1 MSLPIAATSTDQ
13 TLKFEAYL
21 SDGTV
26 KPDLVA
32 ADVDTLIVDRDQLA
46 DVTIYNETGPVGAVS
61 DKASPT
67 TTHADGAIRGLG
79 NGRYSVDAPD
89 SAFASVTTC
98 QIRGTWTDGGDS
110 GYFVGEITP
119 VVGYD
124 PTAAAVG
131 ASTLTAQQVW
141 EYGTRTLSSFGS
153 LVSDVATAVWAAGT
167 RTLTAFGFT
176 VTTDTD
182 SRNASKA
189 DVSALATAA
198 KLLNYV
204 RLLARKD
211 PEVRADLSTEVAEIN
226 ADTGTGAGSYDN
238 ETDSGE
244 AIRDRGD
251 AAWVSG
257 GGGSASVVVTPINAI
272 MQTNEPIGSRIESYY
287 LAAKSIAFTVTDS
300 EGTAIDLS
308 SIDLEFR
315 VENNAQSRTEVF
327 TITSEDIAIG
337 GDSSNVATV
346 TVAASNHDEVGEFI
360 YSLRDTSTAGTVYAS
375 GAYDVRYAPV
385 GG

>member
-1 MSLPIAATSTDQ
+1 MSLPPQAGDSDR

-21 SDGTV
+21 SDGTL
-26 KPDLVA
+26 KTDLVA

-67 TTHADGAIRGLG
+67 TTHTDGAIRGLG

-89 SAFASVTTC
+89 AAFASATTC

-124 PTAAAVG
+124 PPAARVGAAAAG
-131 ASTLTAQQVW
+131 DEMDLIDAPNS
-141 EYGTRTLSSFGS
+141 
-153 LVSDVATAVWAAGT
+153 TAVAAIQSG
-167 RTLTAFGFT
+167 L
-176 VTTDTD
+176 
-182 SRNASKA
+182 S
-189 DVSALATAA
+189 TAA

-211 PEVRADLSTEVAEIN
+211 PEVKTDLSTEVAEIN
-226 ADTGTGAGSYDN
+226 ADTGTGTGTYDN

-257 GGGSASVVVTPINAI
+257 DGSNVVFTPVASTVDAGEVSGGVVTFYLDEGKTITI
-272 MQTNEPIGSRIESYY
+272 TVVDDSGSNIDMTGKTLTLTVEDDNQSEFFTVVSGDITGADGSVDVDVSESVTDQVGTYCYY
-287 LAAKSIAFTVTDS
+287 LREPSN
-300 EGTAIDLS
+300 GNRLW
-308 SIDLEFR
+308 
-315 VENNAQSRTEVF
+315 AQGVLH
-327 TITSEDIAIG
+327 IK
-337 GDSSNVATV
+337 
-346 TVAASNHDEVGEFI
+346 
-360 YSLRDTSTAGTVYAS
+360 YAG
-375 GAYDVRYAPV
+375 
-385 GG
+385 